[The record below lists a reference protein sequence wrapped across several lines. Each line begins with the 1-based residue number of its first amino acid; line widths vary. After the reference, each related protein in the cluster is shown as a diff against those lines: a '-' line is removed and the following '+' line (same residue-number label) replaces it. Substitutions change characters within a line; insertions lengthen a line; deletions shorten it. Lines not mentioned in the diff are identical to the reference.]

1 MSMIDQC
8 FACKNIKKLTVEHII
23 PQALG
28 GKFKARLYCKNC
40 NDTFGRELDDILSIN
55 YGKIGTLLNIKR
67 ERGKIQAFDVLETST
82 QTPLVF
88 TGKGISRKKPTV
100 ILKLKDGKNLEF
112 ADVTARTQKEL
123 EKIKATLK
131 ERYEMSDSAEQE
143 TFREDRPGPIDANFQ
158 ITIDNISIR
167 RAISKIAYS
176 FLCTKIPKDQI
187 LSSSFEGIR
196 NYIKDGT
203 GSDLASANYIHTKF
217 MTDYSRPLHKIHI
230 ALNRGKFMVV
240 GFVMLFGIYRFSVLL
255 SDTLVSHLDWPDL
268 DYTFDPVRSRYV
280 YGNDRFRVPALTKEN
295 ILRPKQLKKFVFNEL
310 NTGLK
315 MLENYAEKIKFV
327 RSDSV

>member
-1 MSMIDQC
+1 MLMIDQC
-8 FACKNIKKLTVEHII
+8 FACKNFKELTVEHII

-28 GKFKARLYCKNC
+28 GRIKARLYCKNC
-40 NDTFGRELDDILSIN
+40 NDTFGHELDDTLSIN

-67 ERGKIQAFDVLETST
+67 ERGDPQPFDVIETST
-82 QTPLVF
+82 QIPLVF
-88 TGKGISRKKPTV
+88 TGNSLSRKKPTV
-100 ILKLKDGKNLEF
+100 ILNKSKDGKNLEF

-131 ERYEMSDSAEQE
+131 ERYEMSDSAEQK

-158 ITIDNISIR
+158 ITIDDISIR

-176 FLCTKIPKDQI
+176 FLCTKISKDQI
-187 LSSSFEGIR
+187 LSSSFNGIR

-203 GSDLASANYIHTKF
+203 GSDLASANYVHTNF

-268 DYTFDPVRSRYV
+268 DYTFDPVRSRDV
-280 YGNDRFRVPALTKEN
+280 YGNDRFRVSALTKDN
-295 ILRPKQLKKFVFNEL
+295 MLRPKQSKKFVFDEL
-310 NTGLK
+310 NIGFK
-315 MLENYAEKIKFV
+315 MLENYVEKFKFV
-327 RSDSV
+327 RSE